1 MKNIITVPTL
11 TLQADELTK
20 LVVTITISNID
31 DSCII
36 CLMAQLL
43 LVSVWNVEAVV
54 LCFRLRYRQEFTSGF
69 TVCAAVVLLSYG
81 APVFIMLP
89 KLYLLFNMRIADAPR
104 HSMHNILHT
113 YQLPAFCIFFFIL
126 LQMFIRKQAL
136 QAANMLCIPA
146 SCYFT

>member
-1 MKNIITVPTL
+1 MVRFSLDFSSEYLLTKQANKSQSSYIAMKNIITVPTL

-54 LCFRLRYRQEFTSGF
+54 LCFRLRYR
-69 TVCAAVVLLSYG
+69 
-81 APVFIMLP
+81 
-89 KLYLLFNMRIADAPR
+89 
-104 HSMHNILHT
+104 
-113 YQLPAFCIFFFIL
+113 
-126 LQMFIRKQAL
+126 
-136 QAANMLCIPA
+136 
-146 SCYFT
+146 